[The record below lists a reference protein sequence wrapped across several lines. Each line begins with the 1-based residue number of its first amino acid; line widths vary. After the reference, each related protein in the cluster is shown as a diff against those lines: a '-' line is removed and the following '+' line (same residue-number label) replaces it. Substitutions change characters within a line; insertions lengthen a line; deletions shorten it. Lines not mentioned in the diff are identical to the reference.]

1 MSLGTQLIA
10 SRKLKPRL
18 GPPDVYPQVTLFNPI
33 NVQMSQTTLTSCLLL
48 KPLFEYIKS
57 D

>member
-33 NVQMSQTTLTSCLLL
+33 NVQMSQTPLTS
-48 KPLFEYIKS
+48 LFTFEAIV
-57 D
+57 